1 MNFLSLKITNQDHP
15 SHSTVGETETQ
26 EESRNQ
32 IKDQGHNLFIEITVT
47 SGCPFI
53 LCLPSRNAKTSA
65 SMDSYNTSSLH
76 TGQAH

>member
-15 SHSTVGETETQ
+15 SHSTDGETETQ
-26 EESRNQ
+26 EKSRNQ
-32 IKDQGHNLFIEITVT
+32 ITVIYLFIEITVT

-76 TGQAH
+76 PGQAH